1 MKNYPGGRPKR
12 KLKIAVSAYYEEL
25 VYDNFCF
32 KNRQGPL
39 GHNLLAPLVEL
50 FEFGQANNIEFVGL
64 TSKNYEKLDC
74 KYDAWMFLDY
84 PKENDFYNQVFEK
97 DIKKILLISEPKIIR
112 PQNWYPSNHCKFDAV
127 FTWDDDLVD
136 NGKFQKL
143 FLPIS
148 LDEQSCNI
156 ADERLNENLLVQIS
170 SAKISEAPGEL
181 YSQRINAINYFT
193 NRFPG
198 RFRFFGKGWPE
209 FTSYGGEIKNKLQVL
224 GKFKFSLVFE
234 NSMAQNGYITEKIL
248 DCFLCGVIPIYWGA
262 PNISRWI
269 PKECYIDFADF
280 DHNFHRIADYIE
292 EMSDHECQN
301 FRNQIEDFL
310 NSPGIYP
317 FSVDN
322 FIQKVT
328 CKLVELCEK
337 KVDLGICIP
346 VYNSEKYI
354 EECIN
359 SVLANAIGLEGI
371 EIDVVI
377 VDNCSNDESYEKI
390 SSCSDKNEDIRY
402 YRQSRNW
409 GSRINWESVVAI
421 NNANYVLILCSD
433 DFFLPKFLSR
443 ISRFIHE
450 DVDVIYSRL
459 LFVNENSLPIQISEH
474 SGYPEP
480 ADSECRGEFKYL
492 IGRDNFLTP
501 SATVFK
507 KKYWTLI
514 GEEPRLKVAGDWLL
528 ALTISLQTSNFKFI
542 NLPYV
547 CYRIHGEQ
555 DTAKNLNTNAFL
567 SDHIEILDYLIV
579 NYIDAFDFDTSQ
591 DALNLLSTRFKHSN
605 LLTIN
610 STINVPK
617 LQHVVETLKR
627 LAGIGGKQ

>member
-1 MKNYPGGRPKR
+1 MKNYPGGRPKQ
-12 KLKIAVSAYYEEL
+12 KLRIAVSAYYEEL
-25 VYDNFCF
+25 VNDNFCF

-50 FEFGQANNIEFVGL
+50 FEFGEMNNIEFVGV
-64 TSKNYEKLDC
+64 TSKDYDKLGI

-84 PKENDFYNQVFEK
+84 PEEIDFYNQVFEK
-97 DIKKILLISEPKIIR
+97 NIKKILLIGEPKIIR
-112 PQNWYPSNHCKFDAV
+112 PQNWCPKNHCKFDAV

-143 FLPIS
+143 FPTIS
-148 LDEQSCNI
+148 LGEHSCDI
-156 ADERLNENLLVQIS
+156 AGERLNENLLVQIS

-193 NRFPG
+193 NRFPE

-209 FTSYGGEIKNKLQVL
+209 FTSYGGEIKNKLEVL

-234 NSMAQNGYITEKIL
+234 NSMDQNGYITEKIL

-269 PKECYIDFADF
+269 PKECYIDFGDF
-280 DHNFHRIADYIE
+280 DHSFQRVAAYIE
-292 EMSDHECQN
+292 EMSDNDCQN
-301 FRNQIEDFL
+301 FRNQIKNFL

-359 SVLANAIGLEGI
+359 SVLANVLGLEGI
-371 EIDVVI
+371 EIDVVV
-377 VDNCSNDESYEKI
+377 VDNCSSDESYEKI
-390 SSCSDKNEDIRY
+390 ASCSEKNEGIRY

-409 GSRINWESVVAI
+409 GGRINWESVVAI
-421 NNANYVLILCSD
+421 NNANHVLILCSD
-433 DFFLPKFLSR
+433 DFLLPKFLSR
-443 ISRFIHE
+443 ISRFIQE

-459 LFVNENSLPIQISEH
+459 LFVNENSVPIQISEH
-474 SGYPEP
+474 PGYPEP
-480 ADSECRGEFKYL
+480 TDSERRNEFKFL

-507 KKYWTLI
+507 KKYWSLI
-514 GEEPRLKVAGDWLL
+514 GEEPRLKVALDWLL
-528 ALTISLQTSNFKFI
+528 ALTISLQTCNFKFI

-547 CYRIHGEQ
+547 CYRIHCEQ
-555 DTAKNLNTNAFL
+555 DTAKNLNNNAFL
-567 SDHIEILDYLIV
+567 SDHIELLDYLLARH
-579 NYIDAFDFDTSQ
+579 IDAFDVDISQ
-591 DALNLLSTRFKHSN
+591 DALNLLSLRFRNSN
-605 LLTIN
+605 LLTVN
-610 STINVPK
+610 STISVPK
-617 LQHVVETLKR
+617 LQYGVETLTR
-627 LAGIGGKQ
+627 LSGIGGKP